1 MGNGNRIFEIGPE
14 FVASLMIDVSFAL
27 EHMDVAVG
35 FSYNLSGI
43 SLAIPSHRDFK
54 PRGNVKQGN
63 TRAFKFLPCCDCLS
77 PLSHA
82 PSEHHIFRA
91 RHFPGPFIHQH
102 QGPRSPTLQFGVTA
116 FEGLQTTVLFVDINA
131 AVGLKAGTLSTTQ
144 ASPFCME
151 AYLEF
156 YSTFGAQANFFKFFD
171 LLLSSK
177 IFDLTFPLYEVRHAS
192 PRSFLF
198 LSC

>member
-1 MGNGNRIFEIGPE
+1 MHPLNTT
-14 FVASLMIDVSFAL
+14 DFA
-27 EHMDVAVG
+27 HVT
-35 FSYNLSGI
+35 S
-43 SLAIPSHRDFK
+43 
-54 PRGNVKQGN
+54 
-63 TRAFKFLPCCDCLS
+63 
-77 PLSHA
+77 
-82 PSEHHIFRA
+82 
-91 RHFPGPFIHQH
+91 
-102 QGPRSPTLQFGVTA
+102 QGPSSINIKAHVSPTLQFGVTA

-156 YSTFGAQANFFKFFD
+156 YSTFGAQANFLKFFD